1 MMISEFALE
10 PELVA
15 TWHDRKKFL
24 FFEEKFGARTG
35 RIVSAFP
42 KKWKRLVWKV
52 FDEGSHGQD
61 QNARKRF
68 DALLSSLSE
77 NMVKRA
83 CAFPEIKVWLERAEA
98 EHAERPFHAIVA
110 TQNPRNHKQII
121 IADELIEKGDNLW
134 QMTDN
139 SPVRRTAAE
148 LVTAVAPVLRVCR
161 QIIFIDPYFKPKES
175 RFSKPMA
182 GFLEKIWNNRYG
194 AAEPQVELHT
204 SVDRYFRGY
213 ERGAER
219 NPEEERRVC
228 DNLKR
233 EIQSRLPQIIPRG
246 KKMRVFIWKQ
256 REQGEKLHNR
266 YILTE
271 ACGVLFGIGLDKAED
286 LETLET
292 DDLQILTPSHLTFRW
307 KEYKDSPAAFD
318 SVVEPF
324 ELTGS

>member
-1 MMISEFALE
+1 MISEFALE

-24 FFEEKFGARTG
+24 FFEEKFGLQTR

-42 KKWKRLVWKV
+42 KKWKRLVWKA

-68 DALLSSLSE
+68 DALLSLLSE

-83 CAFPEIKVWLERAEA
+83 SVFPEIKVWLERAEA
-98 EHAERPFHAIVA
+98 EHAVRPFHAIVA
-110 TQNPRNHKQII
+110 TQNPRNHEQII
-121 IADELIEKGDNLW
+121 MADELIEKGHNLW

-139 SPVRRTAAE
+139 SAVRRTAAE

-161 QIIFIDPYFKPKES
+161 QIIFIDPYFDPTKS
-175 RFSKPMA
+175 RFIKPMD
-182 GFLEKIWNNRYG
+182 GFLKKIWNNRYG
-194 AAEPQVELHT
+194 AAKPQVELHT
-204 SVDRYFRGY
+204 SVDRYFREY

-219 NPEEERRVC
+219 DIKEDRRVC
-228 DNLKR
+228 DNLKQN
-233 EIQSRLPQIIPRG
+233 IQSRLPLIIPRG
-246 KKMRVFIWKQ
+246 KKMRIFIWKQ
-256 REQGEKLHNR
+256 RELGEKLHNR

-271 ACGVLFGIGLDKAED
+271 VCGVFFGIGLDKADD
-286 LETLET
+286 LETREIDSVTLISPS
-292 DDLQILTPSHLTFRW
+292 DLALRW
-307 KEYKDSPAAFD
+307 KEYKGSPAAFD
-318 SVVEPF
+318 SAVEPF